1 MAFLTITVS
10 VPIVQQQSV
19 KIDNIWCYL
28 DYLFNVHIF
37 TIDISKKGA
46 EEELYEENSFSLN
59 GKNFVKI

>member
-1 MAFLTITVS
+1 MAFLTFTVS

-19 KIDNIWCYL
+19 KIDNIRCYL

-37 TIDISKKGA
+37 TIVISRKGA
-46 EEELYEENSFSLN
+46 EEELYENSFSQI

>member
-1 MAFLTITVS
+1 MAFLTFTVS
-10 VPIVQQQSV
+10 VPLVQQQSV

-37 TIDISKKGA
+37 IIIISKKGA

-59 GKNFVKI
+59 W